1 MAHAVPDVCLTGED
15 VMNETVDDLIVGG
28 GLAGA
33 SCALALAGA
42 GHRVVLLERE
52 SRVKEKLCGEFL
64 GREALHY
71 LEALD
76 IDVTALGAAPIET
89 LRLAAGGYVID
100 HPLGFTARGL
110 SRRLLDAAVLARAK
124 AIGADIRLGARVEA
138 LSQEGAGWCARL
150 RGGESVVAG
159 GAFLATGKHDLRGWK
174 RPRGSRSPLVGLKQ
188 HWRLAGPQQAELQG
202 AVELTLF
209 PGGYAGLAPV
219 EDGRANLCLLV
230 SQSRFE
236 AAGTRWDALLAGIR
250 ARAPV
255 LDRRLNGAIPCEGRP
270 LAVAAI
276 PFGLLWQ
283 DGGGLWRLGDQA
295 AVVPSFTGSGMA
307 VALYSAGLA
316 ASCRLQGG
324 TPDSYHRQLARALNG
339 PLTRGMRLSPLML
352 HAPAQIAVVAAARLV
367 PALIGW
373 GIGATR
379 LPVPS

>member
-1 MAHAVPDVCLTGED
+1 MAHAVSDVCLAGED
-15 VMNETVDDLIVGG
+15 VMNATVDDLIVGG

-33 SCALALAGA
+33 ACALALATA

-52 SRVKEKLCGEFL
+52 SRVQEKLCGEFL
-64 GREALHY
+64 GREALHH
-71 LEALD
+71 LDALD

-89 LRLAAGGYVID
+89 LRLAAGRSVIE

-110 SRRLLDAAVLARAK
+110 SRRRLDAAVLARAK
-124 AIGADIRLGARVEA
+124 AVGADIRLGARVEA
-138 LSQEGAGWCARL
+138 LSHEGGGWCARL
-150 RGGESVVAG
+150 RQGESVVAG
-159 GAFLATGKHDLRGWK
+159 AAFLATGKHDLRGWK
-174 RPRGSRSPLVGLKQ
+174 RPGRSRSTLVGFKQ
-188 HWRLAGPQQAELQG
+188 HWRLAGSQQAELRG

-236 AAGTRWDALLAGIR
+236 AAGARWDALLAGIR

-255 LDRRLNGAIPCEGRP
+255 LQRRLDGAVPCEDRP

-307 VALYSAGLA
+307 VALYSAALA
-316 ASCRLQGG
+316 ASGRLRGE
-324 TPDSYHRQLARALNG
+324 TPDRYHRRLARALRG

-352 HAPAQIAVVAAARLV
+352 HAPAQIAVVAAARHL

-379 LPVPS
+379 LPVTS